1 MEAPSGSYWACRPGN
16 ASYDAHIAGKVAEFA
31 AWAAA
36 EPRISGMCPV
46 RSKATMLAGP
56 CLHATG
62 WRCVLQWHYNNRC
75 SLQGVDYQCGCA
87 TPQAACK
94 PVGAPGT
101 PSYW

>member
-1 MEAPSGSYWACRPGN
+1 MGGGRAAHQRHVPGTQQ
-16 ASYDAHIAGKVAEFA
+16 GL
-31 AWAAA
+31 
-36 EPRISGMCPV
+36 
-46 RSKATMLAGP
+46 TMLAGP

-62 WRCVLQWHYNNRC
+62 WRCVLQWHYDNRC

-94 PVGAPGT
+94 PVGTPGT